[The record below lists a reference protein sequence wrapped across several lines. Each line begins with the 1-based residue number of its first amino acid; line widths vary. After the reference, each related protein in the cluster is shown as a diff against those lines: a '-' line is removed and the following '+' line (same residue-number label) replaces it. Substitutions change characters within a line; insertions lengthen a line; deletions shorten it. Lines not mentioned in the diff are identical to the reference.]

1 MSRWDDNRSRSDE
14 RACFSDDMECKS
26 SVQDHKQGALSLR
39 SVRAA
44 ARRGPV
50 SSYHIIRRQLVQH
63 RLEHPVRRILC
74 RSHGVGRFCV
84 RTSRLSLPLEGEQSQ
99 RKEAKITPGMAEEG
113 DRRERD
119 YDDAADDRVPPPR
132 DREDDRRK
140 SSHFFFL
147 LPSSPAVFFAR
158 SPQLPRGLRQA
169 PIAA

>member
-1 MSRWDDNRSRSDE
+1 MITGHG
-14 RACFSDDMECKS
+14 
-26 SVQDHKQGALSLR
+26 QT
-39 SVRAA
+39 SVRASPMTWSA
-44 ARRGPV
+44 KVAFRTTSKALCLSALCVLLQGEALSYLLTTSSDASLSSIVWSIRSAGSSAAAMVSAASVSARRG
-50 SSYHIIRRQLVQH
+50 S
-63 RLEHPVRRILC
+63 
-74 RSHGVGRFCV
+74 RFH
-84 RTSRLSLPLEGEQSQ
+84 SGDQEPAEGSQ
-99 RKEAKITPGMAEEG
+99 NHPGMAQEG

-147 LPSSPAVFFAR
+147 LPSSPAAFFAR